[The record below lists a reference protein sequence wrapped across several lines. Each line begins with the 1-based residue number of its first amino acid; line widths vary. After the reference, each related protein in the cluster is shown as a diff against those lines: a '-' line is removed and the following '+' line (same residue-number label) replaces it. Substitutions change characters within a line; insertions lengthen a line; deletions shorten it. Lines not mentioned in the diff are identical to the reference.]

1 VTGEAGGE
9 RRCSWAS
16 GGDEQYR
23 RYHDEEWGR
32 PVTGDA
38 ALFERLVLEGFQ
50 AGLSWAT
57 ILRKRDRFRE
67 VFHGFGLER
76 VAGMGGGDVEHLL
89 ADPGI
94 VRHRGKIDSAIGN
107 ARRALE
113 IVGEFGSMAAYL
125 WPFAPPPSGPPDGFV
140 AVTPESTA
148 LSKDLKR
155 RGWTFV
161 GPTTMYAAM
170 QAIGMVNDHE
180 AGCATRPEVEALR
193 LPVLARYGVGAPAR

>member
-1 VTGEAGGE
+1 MTGAAGGE
-9 RRCSWAS
+9 GRCSWAA

-23 RYHDEEWGR
+23 RYHDDEWGR

-57 ILRKRDRFRE
+57 ILRKRERFRE
-67 VFHGFGLER
+67 VFSGFDIER
-76 VAGMGGGDVEHLL
+76 VAAMGPGDVERLL

-107 ARRALE
+107 ARRALGVVE
-113 IVGEFGSMAAYL
+113 ESGSLAAYL

-180 AGCATRPEVEALR
+180 ARCAARPGVEALR
-193 LPVLARYGVGAPAR
+193 LPGLARYGAPAR